1 MATHGKLHDRM
12 LVASNAPTIA
22 LWILV
27 LALGAGTLVMSLEAG
42 AVAWDGV
49 LATAVVIAV
58 IAILARVR
66 GWHFLPW

>member
-1 MATHGKLHDRM
+1 MATHGRMHDRM
-12 LVASNAPTIA
+12 LVAANAPTIA

-27 LALGAGTLVMSLEAG
+27 FAIGGGTAVMSVQAG

-49 LATAVVIAV
+49 LATAAVVAVIAV
-58 IAILARVR
+58 LARVR